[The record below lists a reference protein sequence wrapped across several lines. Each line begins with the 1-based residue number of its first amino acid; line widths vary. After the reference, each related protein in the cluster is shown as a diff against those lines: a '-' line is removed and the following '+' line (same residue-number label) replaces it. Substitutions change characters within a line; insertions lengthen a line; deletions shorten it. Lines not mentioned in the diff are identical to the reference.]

1 MVDVANSSP
10 KSRNLEAR
18 TNCGCGNSSWPALH
32 WSSSCR
38 SSRWMSSGP
47 ESWFRYH
54 HCGLPGFAWL
64 LLWWCRWWQCGSSHC
79 RSLRLQS
86 SLVAKACVARGIAGP
101 SIDVY
106 IRLRSTMLQ
115 AGALL
120 TGLLLGF
127 GSEPSFCSYKI
138 KDRAVS

>member
-1 MVDVANSSP
+1 MC
-10 KSRNLEAR
+10 R
-18 TNCGCGNSSWPALH
+18 TMQHL
-32 WSSSCR
+32 
-38 SSRWMSSGP
+38 
-47 ESWFRYH
+47 
-54 HCGLPGFAWL
+54 
-64 LLWWCRWWQCGSSHC
+64 
-79 RSLRLQS
+79 
-86 SLVAKACVARGIAGP
+86 GIAGP